1 MEVIEV
7 VTVWGEQIELKVVQ
21 QSRSVWAASGEY
33 LGQHHT
39 ATDRSSTTAAARWRE
54 WATRIGG

>member
-1 MEVIEV
+1 VEVIEI

-21 QSRSVWAASGEY
+21 KSRSVWTASGEY
-33 LGQHHT
+33 LGQFYS
-39 ATDRSSTTAAARWRE
+39 AQDRSSGMAAARWRE